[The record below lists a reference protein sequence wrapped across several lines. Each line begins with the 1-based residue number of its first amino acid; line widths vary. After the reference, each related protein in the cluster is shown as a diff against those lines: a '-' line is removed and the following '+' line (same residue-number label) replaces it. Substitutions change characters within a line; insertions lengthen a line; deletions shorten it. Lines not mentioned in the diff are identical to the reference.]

1 LLKKEEYLL
10 YSQTIK
16 GNKKMPTSDL
26 EPFYRQKAN
35 QRLFGL
41 PIMHLLWLYY
51 QGQKFYKPEKAEQNI
66 QRLRDRYDS
75 RIAAADVNSG
85 RYQRLRSRRDRKLE
99 KYQKQLDEGNW
110 LMRIGEPPVVFD
122 SLLTRETAE
131 QMKFFLNSK
140 GYFEAETNYSFEL
153 DEKRRNAKVTY
164 QITENEANRIK
175 DTLRSVDNVHIDSL
189 LRSNRRFSLIKPGD
203 TYDEDLLN
211 QERER
216 IDRLLKNNGYFNFN
230 RQYVEYRVF
239 TDSTFRDRPVES
251 DNLID
256 IETVIN
262 KPPDRPSHKLYRVDD
277 VYFTIDANILN
288 STRRRRDTADYQNI
302 KYVSYNTNA
311 FSKKI
316 LDTKL
321 MIRPGDLYSFQN
333 TIETQRL
340 LTSLDIFKFA
350 NIYYDTTGNKFISRI
365 SASPLEKYTVSDEW
379 GVTVTQQLPGPF
391 VNLTFKM
398 RNVFGGLEVF
408 ETSIRAAIE
417 GQSGF
422 SDVGQVYA
430 SQEFNANASL
440 AFPQILF
447 PGSFKNTF
455 NRYNPRTRLIG
466 GFNFTN
472 RPEYRR
478 ATFRGA
484 MNYTFQKDL
493 KHTFIIAPVD
503 ANLVY
508 TPYLSEPFSRT
519 LDSLANEGSNLF
531 RSFQRTF
538 YSSINAT
545 YTYNDNP
552 TGIVKEARYQRAY
565 VESGG
570 TTLNLAKLI
579 SNNFRNDSIEG
590 VQLSRFFKFSHDFRY
605 YLPAGRKSNWAFRLN
620 VGLASP
626 YGDSQVMPYEK
637 YFFVGG
643 SNSIRAW
650 PSRRLGPGADP
661 DILIANTN
669 DIDYGQ
675 NYNFEQP
682 GDILLEASVEYRF
695 DIISFLEGALFVDAG
710 NVWIWKS
717 QFNLPEGQF
726 RFNQFYKQIA
736 VGPGA
741 GLRMDFSFLIVR
753 LDMGVKAYDPGK
765 PEGQRWMINQVSSRW
780 PFFAKQQAVFNV
792 GIGYPF

>member
-1 LLKKEEYLL
+1 
-10 YSQTIK
+10 
-16 GNKKMPTSDL
+16 
-26 EPFYRQKAN
+26 
-35 QRLFGL
+35 
-41 PIMHLLWLYY
+41 
-51 QGQKFYKPEKAEQNI
+51 
-66 QRLRDRYDS
+66 
-75 RIAAADVNSG
+75 
-85 RYQRLRSRRDRKLE
+85 
-99 KYQKQLDEGNW
+99 
-110 LMRIGEPPVVFD
+110 MRIGEPPVIFD
-122 SLLTRETAE
+122 SLLSKQTAQ
-131 QMKFFLNSK
+131 QMKYYLNSK
-140 GYFEAETNYSFEL
+140 GYFDAQTGYTFQLN
-153 DEKRRNAKVTY
+153 DKRRTAKVTY
-164 QITENEANRIK
+164 HITENQASRIQ
-175 DTLRSVDNVHIDSL
+175 DTLLAVSNTHIDSL
-189 LRSNRRFSLIKPGD
+189 LRGNKRNSLIKPG
-203 TYDEDLLN
+203 TIYDEAVLS

-216 IDRLLKNNGYFNFN
+216 IDRLLKNHGYYNFN
-230 RQYVEYRVF
+230 RQFVEYKVY
-239 TDSTFRDRPVES
+239 TDSTYKERPVEA

-262 KPPDRPSHKLYRVDD
+262 KPTNQPRHRLYRIDD
-277 VYFTIDANILN
+277 VNFTIDANILSGTSN
-288 STRRRRDTADYQNI
+288 RRDTADYNNI
-302 KYVSYNTNA
+302 KYIAYNTNA

-333 TIETQRL
+333 TLETQRL

-350 NIYYDTTGNKFISRI
+350 NIYYDTTGSRFVARI
-365 SASPLEKYTVSDEW
+365 SASPLEKYTLSDEW

-422 SDVGQVYA
+422 ADVGQVYA

-440 AFPQILF
+440 LFPQILI
-447 PGSFKNTF
+447 PGAFRYKF
-455 NRYNPRTRLIG
+455 NRLSPRTRLLG
-466 GFNFTN
+466 GVNFTN

-478 ATFRGA
+478 LTIRGA

-493 KHTFIIAPVD
+493 KHTFIFAPVD
-503 ANLVY
+503 VNLVN
-508 TPYLSEPFSRT
+508 TPFLSETFRFT
-519 LDSLANEGSNLF
+519 LDTLRNQGSNLF

-552 TGIVKEARYQRAY
+552 TGLIKEARYHRLYA
-565 VESGG
+565 ESGG
-570 TTLNLAKLI
+570 TTLNLANLI
-579 SNNFRNDSIEG
+579 SSNFKNDSIEG
-590 VQLSRFFKFSHDFRY
+590 IQLSRFFKLSHDFRY

-620 VGLASP
+620 IGIASP
-626 YGDSQVMPYEK
+626 YGQSKVLPYEK

-661 DILIANTN
+661 DILDTLRN
-669 DIDYGQ
+669 DGTIDYRR

-682 GDILLEASVEYRF
+682 GDILLEASAEYRF
-695 DIISFLEGALFVDAG
+695 DIISFLEGAVFVDAG
-710 NVWIWKS
+710 NVWIWRSK
-717 QFNLPEGQF
+717 FNRPEGVF

-736 VGPGA
+736 VGPGV
-741 GLRMDFSFLIVR
+741 GLRLDFSFLIVR
-753 LDMGVKAYDPGK
+753 LDMGIKAYDPGK
-765 PEGQRWMINQVSSRW
+765 PTGQRWMINQISSRW
-780 PFFAKQQAVFNV
+780 PFVAKQQAVFNV